1 MASPATAAYYTAA
14 EYLALE
20 RRATYKSEYVGGH
33 IIAMS
38 GASRRHN
45 LIAANISRELSS
57 QLRGRPCESYIS
69 DMRVRVSET
78 GLYTY
83 PDVVAVCGDIRF
95 ADEQTDTLLN
105 PTVIVEVPPASTEAY
120 DRGDKFAHYRRLASL
135 HDYVLVSQ
143 DAVRVEHYV
152 RQGEKWVLSEAS
164 LLTDTVS
171 LASIQCTLVLEDIY
185 DKVRFDTADNT
196 AG

>member
-20 RRATYKSEYVGGH
+20 RRATDKSEYVGGH

-69 DMRVRVSET
+69 DMRVSET

-105 PTVIVEVPPASTEAY
+105 PTVIVEVVSASTEAY

-152 RQGEKWVLSEAS
+152 RQGEKWLLSEAS

>member
-105 PTVIVEVPPASTEAY
+105 PTVIVEVLSASTEAY

-143 DAVRVEHYV
+143 DDVRVEHYV
-152 RQGEKWVLSEAS
+152 RQGEKWLLSEAS

>member
-1 MASPATAAYYTAA
+1 MASPAMAVHYTAA

-20 RRATYKSEYVGGH
+20 RQAAYKSEYVNGH
-33 IIAMS
+33 ILAMS

-105 PTVIVEVPPASTEAY
+105 PTVIVEVLSASTEAY

-152 RQGEKWVLSEAS
+152 RQGEKWLLSEAS
-164 LLTDTVS
+164 RLTDVVS
-171 LASIQCTLVLEDIY
+171 LASIQCRLVLEDIY